1 VSNLKIE
8 VARLQ
13 LGTAMDLYL
22 RGLDPVSVHCLASGA
37 CEVIEFYAQKL
48 SGKALLTGFVET
60 KPDVSFVDLRN
71 SQRQYWNSFKHATM
85 PYQKGKQTA
94 ERDDDKLLK
103 TFRDEKNDLALLIGW
118 YDYHL
123 ATRKMPIEA
132 QTQQAWYFALH
143 PEKLDPKTARIYE
156 KFFPNLRTKPRAE
169 QKRMLND
176 VIERVRVDNDYMS
189 HPITE
194 HRPLVL
200 SWPVAAG

>member
-13 LGTAMDLYL
+13 LGTATDLYL

-156 KFFPNLRTKPRAE
+156 FFFLIFAPSLVPNRK
-169 QKRMLND
+169 
-176 VIERVRVDNDYMS
+176 
-189 HPITE
+189 
-194 HRPLVL
+194 
-200 SWPVAAG
+200 GC